1 MAEHIA
7 EPERPID
14 ILAIC
19 DEWKPSKGGLSAFNR
34 ELVINLAKESRGK
47 VNVHCYVSESDEAD
61 REDAKKNGV
70 NLVTAQKIPGTANPH
85 EWLKFPPPEIPNVD
99 VVIGHGRKFGLPA
112 YFIKKFIPSKL
123 LQFVH
128 VYCPDLG
135 KYKTL
140 KRTANCLRPDTIDE
154 NEGKHAD
161 EKELCEVADAVVAV
175 GPALQQKYQR
185 DLADIDVQ
193 VFTPCISASFLVNQ
207 PPRWQGAGAEGL
219 KDFTCLVCGRAD
231 FEDRELKGYDVIANA
246 IGSLGKKFQLKF
258 VGSPACKQRKLEKWF
273 LKNTNITRE
282 QLTICRF
289 VDQSQ
294 LKKLFC
300 SSDVVVLP
308 SRVEG
313 FGLVALEAI
322 SADTNVLV
330 SKQAGISQ
338 ALQTVEGANCVIVE
352 SHDDPNEWANKIRQL
367 SNQTVQERREKA
379 ICLRENYAKTYSS
392 QEECQKLL
400 SLIETLVN
408 RGMWTLY
415 HHQISH
421 VLFPNKVSSLI
432 LSNLQMLV
440 CTSFALPPEFTLPSN
455 MKSSPSDQ
463 MIDNSVF
470 HTPFLGEK
478 WGRIVMRSVS

>member
-1 MAEHIA
+1 MAEVQ
-7 EPERPID
+7 RTID

-19 DEWKPSKGGLSAFNR
+19 DEWKPWKGGLSAFNR

-61 REDAKKNGV
+61 REDAKRNGV
-70 NLVTAQKIPGTANPH
+70 TLVTAQKIPGTANPH

-99 VVIGHGRKFGLPA
+99 VVFGHGRKFGLPA
-112 YFIKKFIPSKL
+112 YFMKKFIPAKL

-135 KYKTL
+135 KYKTS
-140 KRTANCLRPDTIDE
+140 KRSANCLRPDTIDE

-161 EKELCEVADAVVAV
+161 EIELCEVADGVVAV
-175 GPALQQKYQR
+175 GLALQQKYQR
-185 DLADIDVQ
+185 HLSDIDVQ
-193 VFTPCISASFLVNQ
+193 VFTPSISASFLVNQ
-207 PPRWQGAGAEGL
+207 PPRWQVQAAEEL
-219 KDFTCLVCGRAD
+219 KDFVCMVCGRAD

-289 VDQSQ
+289 VDQAQ

-352 SHDDPNEWANKIRQL
+352 SHDDPNEWANKIRHL
-367 SNQTVQERREKA
+367 SNQKVQERREKA

-400 SLIETLVN
+400 SLIEKLVN
-408 RGMWTLY
+408 RGM
-415 HHQISH
+415 
-421 VLFPNKVSSLI
+421 
-432 LSNLQMLV
+432 
-440 CTSFALPPEFTLPSN
+440 
-455 MKSSPSDQ
+455 
-463 MIDNSVF
+463 
-470 HTPFLGEK
+470 
-478 WGRIVMRSVS
+478 